1 MFTDTVLTEVKPKC
15 TASKLDG
22 DICQSYSVIGS
33 EFCYEHDPAYAESR
47 RESKAKGGRKRAYV
61 GGMKVSITAVDDI
74 LDGISEVIGN
84 LRTMDCTV
92 SQSRALV
99 DAYLAALKVFEL
111 KELDDRVAEIEEL
124 MREVSGEQY

>member
-1 MFTDTVLTEVKPKC
+1 MLATATEVKPKC
-15 TASKLDG
+15 QASKLDG
-22 DICQSYSVIGS
+22 EPCNSYSVIGGDY
-33 EFCYEHDPAYAESR
+33 CYEHEPSLAESR

-61 GGMKVSITAVDDI
+61 AGMKVSITAVDDI

-84 LRTMDCTV
+84 LKTMDCTV

-124 MREVSGEQY
+124 MKEVSGEQY